1 MSETAKIFLPARAPS
16 ALATLLR
23 LDAKVQTLEVWLCA
37 ACLLVMIVLS
47 FAQVLLRQFRTETL
61 QPVDWFD
68 LVSRY
73 LVIWVG
79 MLGASLCTA
88 EGRHLAI
95 EALPRVLSPGNRR
108 RADAVVSFVATG
120 VTAVLC
126 ALSYVYLVE
135 VAVPD
140 AGPNDLFKIEALDL
154 KVERWPFLVIV
165 PLGLLVIGW
174 RFLLR
179 SILAVLMTNEE
190 YHERELEAE
199 REAMAADRAEQDAS
213 ASLLDAPGAAKTE
226 PATAA
231 PLEAAKVEPAPLN
244 PPATAAPPPPI
255 ALPPP
260 APLSAEAPPAE
271 AQPAEPPPAE
281 PPPAEAAAEPP
292 PAEPP
297 AAGAPPPAA
306 DADGRSA

>member
-1 MSETAKIFLPARAPS
+1 MSETAKNFLPGRAPS
-16 ALATLLR
+16 ALGALLR
-23 LDAKVQTLEVWLCA
+23 FDAMVQTLEVWLCA

-95 EALPRVLSPGNRR
+95 EALPRILSPRNRR
-108 RADAVVSFVATG
+108 RSDAVVSFVATG
-120 VTAVLC
+120 VTGILC
-126 ALSYVYLVE
+126 ALSLVYLLR
-135 VAVPD
+135 VALPD
-140 AGPNDLFKIEALDL
+140 AEHNDLFVVEALGL

-165 PLGLLVIGW
+165 PAGLLVVGW

-179 SILAVLMTNEE
+179 SVLAILMTDEE

-199 REAMAADRAEQDAS
+199 REAMRQDA
-213 ASLLDAPGAAKTE
+213 LE
-226 PATAA
+226 
-231 PLEAAKVEPAPLN
+231 EAASAAYLESPDKVAPPPAPHPHPLN
-244 PPATAAPPPPI
+244 PPATSTPPPPLS
-255 ALPPP
+255 LPPP
-260 APLSAEAPPAE
+260 TPLVEGPPAKAPSE
-271 AQPAEPPPAE
+271 PGPEQKERAEPPPG
-281 PPPAEAAAEPP
+281 P
-292 PAEPP
+292 
-297 AAGAPPPAA
+297 
-306 DADGRSA
+306 DSSADGRSA

>member
-1 MSETAKIFLPARAPS
+1 MSETAKTFLPARAPS
-16 ALATLLR
+16 ALGALLR
-23 LDAKVQTLEVWLCA
+23 FDAKVQTLEVWLCA

-95 EALPRVLSPGNRR
+95 EALPRILSPRNRR
-108 RADAVVSFVATG
+108 RSDAVVSFVATG

-126 ALSYVYLVE
+126 ALSLVYLLR
-135 VAVPD
+135 VALPD
-140 AGPNDLFKIEALDL
+140 AEHNDLFVIEALGL

-165 PLGLLVIGW
+165 PAGLLVVGW

-179 SILAVLMTNEE
+179 SVLAVLMTDEE

-199 REAMAADRAEQDAS
+199 REAMRQDALEEAAS
-213 ASLLDAPGAAKTE
+213 AAYLESPGKVAP
-226 PATAA
+226 PAA
-231 PLEAAKVEPAPLN
+231 PHPHPLN
-244 PPATAAPPPPI
+244 PPATSTPPPPL

-260 APLSAEAPPAE
+260 TPLAT
-271 AQPAEPPPAE
+271 EPPPTTAPS
-281 PPPAEAAAEPP
+281 PPPGPDPAPQN
-292 PAEPP
+292 AEPP
-297 AAGAPPPAA
+297 APDAG
-306 DADGRSA
+306 ADGRSA

>member
-37 ACLLVMIVLS
+37 ACLLVMIALS

-61 QPVDWFD
+61 QPIEWFD
-68 LVSRY
+68 LVARY

-95 EALPRVLSPGNRR
+95 EALPRILSPGNRR
-108 RADAVVSFVATG
+108 RSDVVVSFVATG

-140 AGPNDLFKIEALDL
+140 AVPNDLFKIEALDL

-179 SILAVLMTNEE
+179 SILAVLMTDEE

-199 REAMAADRAEQDAS
+199 REAMRQDA
-213 ASLLDAPGAAKTE
+213 LE
-226 PATAA
+226 
-231 PLEAAKVEPAPLN
+231 EAASAAYLESPGKVAPPPAPHPHPLN
-244 PPATAAPPPPI
+244 PPATSAPPPPL

-260 APLSAEAPPAE
+260 TPLAEEAPAPA
-271 AQPAEPPPAE
+271 APAPAPEPGPQASEPPP
-281 PPPAEAAAEPP
+281 PTSPAPD
-292 PAEPP
+292 
-297 AAGAPPPAA
+297 AG
-306 DADGRSA
+306 ADGRSA

>member
-16 ALATLLR
+16 ALGALLR
-23 LDAKVQTLEVWLCA
+23 LDAMVQTLEVWLCA

-95 EALPRVLSPGNRR
+95 EALPRILSPGNRR
-108 RADAVVSFVATG
+108 RSDALVSFVATF
-120 VTAVLC
+120 VTGVLC
-126 ALSYVYLVE
+126 ALSLVYLLR
-135 VAVPD
+135 VALPD
-140 AGPNDLFKIEALDL
+140 AEHNDLFVIESLGV

-165 PLGLLVIGW
+165 PAGLLVVGW

-179 SILAVLMTNEE
+179 SVLAVLMTDEE
-190 YHERELEAE
+190 YHHRELEAE
-199 REAMAADRAEQDAS
+199 REAMAQDALEEAAS
-213 ASLLDAPGAAKTE
+213 AAYLESPGKVAP
-226 PATAA
+226 PAA
-231 PLEAAKVEPAPLN
+231 PHQHPLN
-244 PPATAAPPPPI
+244 PPATSAPPPPL
-255 ALPPP
+255 APPP
-260 APLSAEAPPAE
+260 EAPP
-271 AQPAEPPPAE
+271 PPPPE
-281 PPPAEAAAEPP
+281 Q
-292 PAEPP
+292 
-297 AAGAPPPAA
+297 APPTSAPDAG
-306 DADGRSA
+306 ADGRSA